1 MQKHYA
7 IGEFSRKC
15 GLSIDTLRSYEKE
28 GLIHSHRLT
37 NNHRYY
43 DETEIAWVQFIIR
56 LKQTGMPIKHMRTYA
71 KLRYQGDET
80 IPQRLELLF
89 RQLDKLHAQQKD
101 IDLHI
106 DFLEKKIKTYLGI
119 DSSKN

>member
-1 MQKHYA
+1 HYA

-15 GLSIDTLRSYEKE
+15 GLSIDTLRYYEKE

-43 DETEIAWVQFIIR
+43 DETDIAWVQFIIR